1 MTVWIPIYPL
11 SREGGQSISCWN
23 HNILITN
30 VVNIYELNL
39 GFFYSPKKRSRSYD
53 WKGLDQN
60 KGLGIM
66 TRNFLYL
73 MTMAGIIHILLI

>member
-1 MTVWIPIYPL
+1 MIK
-11 SREGGQSISCWN
+11 
-23 HNILITN
+23 N

-66 TRNFLYL
+66 TRNFLYT
-73 MTMAGIIHILLI
+73 MTINGYNIYFMTIIDILIIIRPIQYRLENPTRILTA

>member
-1 MTVWIPIYPL
+1 M
-11 SREGGQSISCWN
+11 
-23 HNILITN
+23 ITN

-66 TRNFLYL
+66 TRNFLYTMTINGYNIYL
-73 MTMAGIIHILLI
+73 MTIIDILIIIRPIQYRLENPTRILTA